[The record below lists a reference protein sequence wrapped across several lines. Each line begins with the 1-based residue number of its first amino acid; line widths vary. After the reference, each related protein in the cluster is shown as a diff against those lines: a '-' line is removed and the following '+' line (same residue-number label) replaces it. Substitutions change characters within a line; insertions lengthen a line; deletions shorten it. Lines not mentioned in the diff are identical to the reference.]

1 MRKIQCCL
9 RSVVAMCL
17 SAVPL
22 YGGDDND
29 IPEPAA
35 RKTFREIAEEFPPR
49 IKRKENIR
57 LFYDVKGKVSKLDSD
72 AVHFYELVLL
82 LMRNIHAWSDEVWVS
97 FFQEKDT
104 TKKIF
109 SSLLSDECEVISV
122 RNRRKWMDVHG
133 FKRECRDVL
142 IGIVYK
148 DCGYWCRLLFY
159 NTGTELHAGGIRL
172 MDVRGDVKW
181 ELCEPSYHSFA
192 Y

>member
-1 MRKIQCCL
+1 
-9 RSVVAMCL
+9 MCL

-22 YGGDDND
+22 YGGDDDD
-29 IPEPAA
+29 IPAPVA
-35 RKTFREIAEEFPPR
+35 RKTFKEIAEEFPTR
-49 IKRKENIR
+49 IKRGENIR
-57 LFYDVKGKVSKLDSD
+57 LFYDMEGKVSKLDSD

-82 LMRNIHAWSDEVWVS
+82 FMRNIHAWGDEVWVS

-122 RNRRKWMDVHG
+122 RNRRAWMDVHG
-133 FKRECRDVL
+133 FKREGRDVL

-148 DCGYWCRLLFY
+148 DCDYWCRLLFY
-159 NTGTELHAGGIRL
+159 NTGTELHAGAICL
-172 MDVRGDVKW
+172 MDVSGDVML
-181 ELCEPSYHSFA
+181 ELCEPSYRSFA